1 MVGLVC
7 KRIVQLTNVPV
18 PCNYSWPV
26 IAPPEFSIH
35 YSYTED
41 IFFRCSEQR
50 GKGKPMAK
58 ATWEFPQQGVGDV
71 VRNTGWAGETGIRA
85 ERACEEPPATWGPT

>member
-1 MVGLVC
+1 
-7 KRIVQLTNVPV
+7 
-18 PCNYSWPV
+18 
-26 IAPPEFSIH
+26 
-35 YSYTED
+35 
-41 IFFRCSEQR
+41 
-50 GKGKPMAK
+50 MAK